1 MNTVSIAM
9 CTYNGSAFLLEQLN
23 SLSAQTLKPNEII
36 ISDDASVDD
45 SIAICKAFA
54 EKSNINIKILENK
67 SNIGYIKNF
76 EKAISHCTQDIIFL
90 CDQDDI
96 WRSDKIDQILKVF
109 NSEPEVG
116 LILHNFSKI
125 DDCNRP
131 MISKNETYGL
141 KNLTSCQLPDEI
153 INNSINVFLEPYPR
167 AWCGCMMAYRKS
179 FNDLVLPVF
188 PGKGH
193 DDWIL
198 KILAPVTELRFIT
211 EKLIDY
217 RIHENN
223 TNRRDNKKHNIFY
236 LLNRAV
242 LKFSLAIKGH
252 TKRNFYG
259 QIISRVKNSQ
269 RQTIHPNLI
278 DIYKK
283 YG

>member
-36 ISDDASVDD
+36 ISDDASTDD

-54 EKSNINIKILENK
+54 EKSNINIKIFENK

-96 WRSDKIDQILKVF
+96 WRSDKIDQIVKVF

-125 DDCNRP
+125 DDYNRP
-131 MISKNETYGL
+131 MINKNETYGL

-153 INNSINVFLEPYPR
+153 MNNSINVFLEPYPR

-198 KILAPVTELRFIT
+198 KILAPVTELRFT
-211 EKLIDY
+211 SEKLIDY
-217 RIHENN
+217 RIHGNN
-223 TNRRDNKKHNIFY
+223 TNRRDNKKQNLFY

-252 TKRNFYG
+252 TKRNFYR
-259 QIISRVKNSQ
+259 QIISRVKNSR
-269 RQTIHPNLI
+269 RQIIHPNLI